1 MPGSQDRHLISQMVT
16 RGILSPAQ
24 ANQALRA
31 ARSAEESNQPFVLRM
46 FLTQKRFISPKRF
59 DEFVQALQAP
69 APQPEP
75 APTPKKEEKPDEFP
89 LPFEIAG
96 FRLVQKLGAGGMGAV
111 YKALQIQMRRYVA
124 VKILPKKFAEDPMY
138 VERFRREARAAAALN
153 HPNIVLPIS
162 VGEDM
167 GFHYLSMEFV
177 DGESLG
183 GWMER
188 EGRLRWK
195 EAVEI
200 AIQVAR
206 GLEHAHK
213 HKLIHRDIKPDN
225 ILLDRPSHL
234 AKIVNL
240 GLARRTTDR
249 SDITSATGNPVGTAY
264 YVSPEQ
270 ARGEG
275 NLDGRT
281 DIYSL
286 GASLWHM
293 LVGVPPFDGP
303 NAAVILTKHITEP
316 VPDPRTSVSDCPEG
330 LVQLILKMMA
340 KKREDRYDDCTQL
353 CEDMQSLLD
362 GRRPRHAF
370 AGRGAGAARGAPLV
384 VPTGGLAPGG
394 ARLRDPS
401 SSRLR
406 DPTTSRLRGPT
417 ASRVR
422 GPGTSRAPEPIG
434 PREASPFQSQ
444 KAPSPWLNIVILAGL
459 LLVCLILIIVLA
471 QRKAEQPPPNE
482 PKTESVKR

>member
-1 MPGSQDRHLISQMVT
+1 
-16 RGILSPAQ
+16 
-24 ANQALRA
+24 
-31 ARSAEESNQPFVLRM
+31 
-46 FLTQKRFISPKRF
+46 
-59 DEFVQALQAP
+59 
-69 APQPEP
+69 
-75 APTPKKEEKPDEFP
+75 
-89 LPFEIAG
+89 
-96 FRLVQKLGAGGMGAV
+96 MGAV

-162 VGEDM
+162 VGEEM
-167 GFHYLSMEFV
+167 GYHYLAMEFV

-183 GWMER
+183 SWMER

-195 EAVEI
+195 EAIEI

-225 ILLDRPSHL
+225 ILLDRPSRL
-234 AKIVNL
+234 AKIVDL

-249 SDITSATGNPVGTAY
+249 SDITNAAGNPVGTAY

-330 LVQLILKMMA
+330 LVQLILKAMA
-340 KKREDRYDDCTQL
+340 KKREDRYEDCTQL
-353 CEDMQSLLD
+353 CEDMQALLD
-362 GRRPRHAF
+362 GRRPRYAHA
-370 AGRGAGAARGAPLV
+370 ARGAGAARGVPLV
-384 VPTGGLAPGG
+384 VPTGGLAPG

-401 SSRLR
+401 SSRLK

-417 ASRVR
+417 ASRLR
-422 GPGTSRAPEPIG
+422 GPGTSRAPEITA
-434 PREASPFQSQ
+434 PRETSPFQT
-444 KAPSPWLNIVILAGL
+444 KKKPSPWLNIVILAGL
-459 LLVCLILIIVLA
+459 LIVCLILIIVLA
-471 QRKAEQPPPNE
+471 QRKAEQPPPDE
-482 PKTESVKR
+482 PKKESVKR